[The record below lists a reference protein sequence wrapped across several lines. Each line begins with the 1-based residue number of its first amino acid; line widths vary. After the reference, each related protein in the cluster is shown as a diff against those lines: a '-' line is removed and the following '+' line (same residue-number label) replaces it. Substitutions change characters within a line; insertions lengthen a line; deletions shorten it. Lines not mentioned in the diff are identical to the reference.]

1 MKRCPECRRDYYD
14 ETLLYC
20 LDDGTALLEGPA
32 SGDRPATSKLSS
44 IEGADNVAT
53 RAQVHTT
60 GETAILPSERVDRT
74 TPSGQVVSSK
84 TKWEKRSLVLVLGAI
99 GSAAIVLAVVAYR
112 YFEKTPAPFQSIK
125 ITKLTSIGNATA
137 AAMSPNG
144 EYIAHILYEGGKNSV
159 RIWDVATKSTIEIVP
174 PTEDGMAV
182 STFSPDSRY
191 VYYRRLTDLYQV
203 PVLGGT
209 PKKILENIIGGI
221 GFSPDGKQST
231 FIRRDGDLGT
241 SLFIANADGTGE
253 RTLATRK
260 AGERFS
266 IYEPAW
272 SPDGK
277 LIATGVYV
285 DGTNMVVAAV
295 SVDDGTVKNITSQTW
310 VAVNRVAWT
319 RDGRGLIFPAG
330 EANTQSQIWYVS
342 YPAGEA
348 RRITNDANSYGLGSL
363 SLTSDSSTIATTQV
377 EYISNVFVGPA
388 GDLGHAR
395 QITHSLSSLARSYIL
410 SWTPEGKL
418 IYSTSAGGNRNI
430 WIMNADGT
438 GNRQLTTGSAY
449 DGGPVVTP
457 DGRYIVFDSTRGGR
471 DNIWRMDAD
480 GGHLIQLTNG
490 ADEEAPSVSPDG
502 QWIIFDSI
510 ATSDMRKVSINGGE
524 AVRLTERHVTWP
536 TVSPR
541 DGMIAGVYASDPNSQ
556 RRLAVFAPEG
566 GEPIKTFDLPPGANG
581 NLQWSADGRSILYV
595 VTKASASSLWCQSLD
610 GSPPKQ
616 LADFTPE
623 AIFSIAAAPDG
634 RLALARGTIVRD
646 VVLIT
651 DTVGK

>member
-1 MKRCPECRRDYYD
+1 MKLCPQCRRDYFD
-14 ETLLYC
+14 DSLLYC
-20 LDDGTALLEGPA
+20 LDDGSALLDGPA
-32 SGDRPATSKLSS
+32 SGDETATANLSS
-44 IEGADNVAT
+44 TDARDNVST
-53 RAQVHTT
+53 RTQVDTSSQ
-60 GETAILPSERVDRT
+60 TAILPSEGRSRSIQD
-74 TPSGQVVSSK
+74 SEDLASK
-84 TKWEKRSLVLVLGAI
+84 TKWSKMNIIV
-99 GSAAIVLAVVAYR
+99 AALAVGLTASGIAVATYR
-112 YFEKTPAPFQSIK
+112 YFTKRPIPFQSIK
-125 ITKLTSIGNATA
+125 ITKLTTIGNATA

-191 VYYRRLTDLYQV
+191 VYYRKLADLYQI
-203 PVLGGT
+203 PVLGGP
-209 PKKILENIIGGI
+209 PKKILENIVGGI

-241 SLFIANADGTGE
+241 SLYIANADGTGE
-253 RTLATRK
+253 RTLAARN
-260 AGERFS
+260 AGERFA

-277 LIATGVYV
+277 LISTGVYV

-295 SVDDGTVKNITSQTW
+295 SVDDGTVRIITSQTW

-319 RDGRGLIFPAG
+319 RDGRGLIFSAG

-348 RRITNDANSYGLGSL
+348 RRITNDANSDGLGSL
-363 SLTSDSSTIATTQV
+363 SLASDSSTIATTQI

-388 GDLGHAR
+388 GDVGHAR

-410 SWTPEGKL
+410 AWTPEGKL
-418 IYSTSAGGNRNI
+418 VYSTSAGGNRNI
-430 WIMNADGT
+430 WIMNSDGT

-449 DGGPVVTP
+449 DGGPAVTP
-457 DGRYIVFDSTRGGR
+457 DGRYIIFDSTRGGR

-536 TVSPR
+536 TVSRR
-541 DGMIAGVYASDPNSQ
+541 DGMIAGFYVSDPSSQ
-556 RRLAVFAPEG
+556 RRLAVFAPGG
-566 GEPIKTFDLPPGANG
+566 GEPVKTFDLPPAASG
-581 NLQWSADGRSILYV
+581 NIQWSADGRSILYV
-595 VTKASASSLWCQSLD
+595 VTKASASSLWSQSMD
-610 GSPPKQ
+610 GGPPKQ
-616 LADFTPE
+616 LVDFTPE
-623 AIFSIAAAPDG
+623 AIFSIAVAPDG
-634 RLALARGTIVRD
+634 RLAIARGTIVRD

-651 DTVGK
+651 DTLGQ